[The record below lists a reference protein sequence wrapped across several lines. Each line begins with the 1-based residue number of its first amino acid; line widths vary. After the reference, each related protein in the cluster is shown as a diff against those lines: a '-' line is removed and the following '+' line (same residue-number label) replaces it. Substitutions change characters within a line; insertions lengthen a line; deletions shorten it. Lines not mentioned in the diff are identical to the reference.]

1 MSCPEDLEKRTSLE
15 SNIKVSDYLESKTA
29 IPHRAGGTVVGGHE
43 SSLQDEGVQWCQ
55 IVWELE
61 VGHWAN

>member
-1 MSCPEDLEKRTSLE
+1 MSCPEDLEKHTSLE

-29 IPHRAGGTVVGGHE
+29 IPHRAGDAVFRGRE
-43 SSLQDEGVQWCQ
+43 SSLQNEGVQRCQ